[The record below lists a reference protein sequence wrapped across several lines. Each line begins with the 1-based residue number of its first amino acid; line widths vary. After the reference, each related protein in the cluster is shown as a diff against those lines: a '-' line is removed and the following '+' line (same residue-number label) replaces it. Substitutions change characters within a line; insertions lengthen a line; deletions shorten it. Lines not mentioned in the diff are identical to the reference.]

1 MMQYD
6 IYILY
11 IIAAAQQQQ
20 DRLYDMI
27 YIYIILSTEYS
38 TGTVISYDGIA
49 DMVMVD
55 GGKWELP
62 FLYIFTQSV

>member
-1 MMQYD
+1 MIYIYD
-6 IYILY
+6 ILY
-11 IIAAAQQQQ
+11 IAAAQQQQ
-20 DRLYDMI
+20 DRLYDI